1 MEQDGKHMTIDIN
14 AGTRPYGGALARAVG
29 AQIRSLR
36 KSKDMTLKDLANE
49 CGTTPQT
56 IHRLETGA
64 MTLSVDWIE
73 AICTALGAEP
83 YEIFPHPDRNVTAQL
98 ETMRTEAEVLKIRLV
113 DCIGRIEEFLKET
126 E

>member
-1 MEQDGKHMTIDIN
+1 MTIDIS
-14 AGTRPYGGALARAVG
+14 TRPDTGALARAVG
-29 AQIRSLR
+29 AQIRSIR
-36 KSKDMTLKDLANE
+36 KSKNMTLNDLARA

-56 IHRLETGA
+56 IQRLEMGN

-73 AICTALGAEP
+73 AICIALGAEP
-83 YEIFPHPDRNVTAQL
+83 YEIFPHQNRNVTAQL